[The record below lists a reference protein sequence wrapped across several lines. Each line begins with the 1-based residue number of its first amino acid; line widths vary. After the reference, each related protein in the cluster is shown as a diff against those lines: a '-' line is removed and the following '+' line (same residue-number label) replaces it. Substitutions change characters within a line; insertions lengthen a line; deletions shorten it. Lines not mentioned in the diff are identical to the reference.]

1 MSRRPTPRRIGLL
14 AFDGLT
20 ALDLVGPSEVFATA
34 NSLHAERAPGARPPY
49 ELLVLGVDHA
59 TARAESGLVVRPD
72 CPLADA
78 PPLDTLLVPGGCG
91 LREPARLRTVARW
104 LRRRQRGLRRIASV
118 CTGAYALAEAGLL
131 DGRRAATH
139 WRHAAAFAARY
150 PAVRVDADAIYVRED
165 RIYTSAGITAGIDL
179 ALALVEEDLG
189 PDITLAIARELVVY
203 LRRAGGQRQ
212 YSERLALSIAA
223 THPLAG
229 VLAWIQDHLH
239 EDLPV
244 ERLAAACH
252 LGSRQL
258 TRRFGTTFGTTPAA
272 CVERLR
278 VEEGAQLLLGSA
290 RGIEAIARAVGFRS
304 PDVFRRAFE
313 RRYGIPPQ
321 TFRARFGATD
331 QESTR

>member
-1 MSRRPTPRRIGLL
+1 MSRRPTTRRIGLL

-20 ALDLVGPSEVFATA
+20 ALDLVGPAEVFATA
-34 NSLHAERAPGARPPY
+34 SALHGERGASRPPPY
-49 ELLVLGVDHA
+49 ELVVLGVDA
-59 TARAESGLVVRPD
+59 GPVRAESGLVFQPD
-72 CPLADA
+72 RTLAAA

-179 ALALVEEDLG
+179 ALALVEDDLG
-189 PDITLAIARELVVY
+189 PDVTLSVARELVVY

-212 YSERLALSIAA
+212 YSERLAMSVAA
-223 THPLAG
+223 NHSLAG
-229 VLAWIQDHLH
+229 LLAWI
-239 EDLPV
+239 
-244 ERLAAACH
+244 
-252 LGSRQL
+252 
-258 TRRFGTTFGTTPAA
+258 
-272 CVERLR
+272 
-278 VEEGAQLLLGSA
+278 
-290 RGIEAIARAVGFRS
+290 
-304 PDVFRRAFE
+304 
-313 RRYGIPPQ
+313 
-321 TFRARFGATD
+321 
-331 QESTR
+331 